1 MQFSLVEYTT
11 HPDYFFNTT
20 PVLLEQ
26 QEKLRRVVDDWRLR
40 SSDLL
45 SNLHG
50 NSGLFSCYNTSSS
63 SDPIHLHVEP
73 IDDLADVSSI
83 IESDNVGV
91 SKFLI
96 VVSHDCL
103 EISRLSQMVIDQLE
117 SVTVSYG
124 SKSKLS

>member
-1 MQFSLVEYTT
+1 M
-11 HPDYFFNTT
+11 
-20 PVLLEQ
+20 
-26 QEKLRRVVDDWRLR
+26 
-40 SSDLL
+40 
-45 SNLHG
+45 
-50 NSGLFSCYNTSSS
+50 
-63 SDPIHLHVEP
+63 EP

-117 SVTVSYG
+117 SVTVSLDFEYLCLG
-124 SKSKLS
+124 LNQATK